1 MPFRNEER
9 VYSNKEGY
17 IILTGI
23 WLIFSLFGTL
33 PFLLSGSITSFDDAF
48 FESMSG
54 FTTTGA
60 TILTNVESMPHGIL
74 FWRSLTQWLG
84 GIVIIFISLSALP
97 VLKSINIHLPNSEF
111 SGQPSDKIHP
121 RITEAAKRLIT
132 IYFILTLVE
141 VLLLVMVGMS
151 LFDAVCHSFST
162 LSTGGFST
170 NTEGIAVYD
179 SPYVKIIIT
188 IFMFIAGTNMATI
201 YFGLK
206 GNFKKVIGNIEFV
219 FYFLLCIIFIMIS
232 SYVLHMVS
240 GLPSGQA
247 LMEGSFHVVSII
259 TTTGYYTGNYNLWG
273 NLMIMILFLL
283 MFTGGTA
290 GSTSGGIKIIRLLLI
305 TKNSRQEL
313 KRLIHPSGFL
323 PVRHN
328 NHTIPQSIIFNL
340 LVFITIYFIST
351 CFGALIMSFMGYD
364 IITSFSTSASMLA
377 NIGPGIGTFGP
388 FSNYSALPVAGK
400 FFLSGLMLLGRLE
413 FFAVMILFT
422 KSFYRH

>member
-1 MPFRNEER
+1 
-9 VYSNKEGY
+9 
-17 IILTGI
+17 
-23 WLIFSLFGTL
+23 
-33 PFLLSGSITSFDDAF
+33 
-48 FESMSG
+48 
-54 FTTTGA
+54 
-60 TILTNVESMPHGIL
+60 
-74 FWRSLTQWLG
+74 
-84 GIVIIFISLSALP
+84 
-97 VLKSINIHLPNSEF
+97 
-111 SGQPSDKIHP
+111 
-121 RITEAAKRLIT
+121 
-132 IYFILTLVE
+132 
-141 VLLLVMVGMS
+141 
-151 LFDAVCHSFST
+151 
-162 LSTGGFST
+162 
-170 NTEGIAVYD
+170 
-179 SPYVKIIIT
+179 
-188 IFMFIAGTNMATI
+188 MFIAGTNMATI